1 MKKDIGNLNNKDFN
15 VELDPTNK
23 LSLVEDEVKGQKAYY
38 KGKPMKYLDFMNEVS
53 DRIIRNKKGKGADN
67 IGAFA
72 GFGNGTLKFKKGE

>member
-1 MKKDIGNLNNKDFN
+1 
-15 VELDPTNK
+15 
-23 LSLVEDEVKGQKAYY
+23 
-38 KGKPMKYLDFMNEVS
+38 MKYLDYMNEVS